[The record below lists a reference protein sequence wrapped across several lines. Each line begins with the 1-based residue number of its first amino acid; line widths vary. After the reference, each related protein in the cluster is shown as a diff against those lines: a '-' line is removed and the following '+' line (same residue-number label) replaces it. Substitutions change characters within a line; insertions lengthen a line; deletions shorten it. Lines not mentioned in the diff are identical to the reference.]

1 MNNTILTAVV
11 IGALVLG
18 LGIAGWAWNQRA
30 PMGPGMMGGYGYGP
44 MGPDMMGPMGGMMQ
58 QGMGY
63 MHGIG
68 GMHSGMMRGWGCC
81 GGMQTYAPLTP
92 QQSTAIE
99 TNAVELS
106 RFAFNPP
113 VIKVRKGT
121 TVTWTN
127 RDSVPHTVAASDGS
141 FRSGL
146 IQPGQSWSLTF
157 DRPGTFSYF
166 CEPHPFMQGQII
178 VEE

>member
-1 MNNTILTAVV
+1 MNNIILTVIVV
-11 IGALVLG
+11 GALVLG

-30 PMGPGMMGGYGYGP
+30 SLAAVTSNPGSMGPGMMGS
-44 MGPDMMGPMGGMMQ
+44 MGGMMRHSW
-58 QGMGY
+58 GMGPGNG
-63 MHGIG
+63 MHG
-68 GMHSGMMRGWGCC
+68 GMMGGWGCC
-81 GGMQTYAPLTP
+81 RGMQTYAPVTP
-92 QQSTAIE
+92 QQNLTAIE

-106 RFAFNPP
+106 QFAFNPP
-113 VIKVRKGT
+113 VIKVSKGT

-127 RDSVPHTVAASDGS
+127 RDNVPHTVAASAGS

-146 IQPGQSWSLTF
+146 LQPGQSWSFTF

-166 CEPHPFMQGQII
+166 CEPHPWMQGQII